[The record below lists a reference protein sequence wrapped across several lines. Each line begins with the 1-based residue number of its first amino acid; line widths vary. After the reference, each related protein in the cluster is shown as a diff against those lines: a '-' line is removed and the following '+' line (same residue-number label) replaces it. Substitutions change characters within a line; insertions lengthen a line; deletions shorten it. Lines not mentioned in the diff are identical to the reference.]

1 MPQYQAITKTDFANL
16 RWKRYENYHFAALD
30 AVAPLVVQ
38 ELAKACMTLPI
49 AFIPQGE
56 AFVPAAV
63 QGLQPGQNLWV
74 SPDGRWM
81 GAYTPAM
88 YRAYPFRLAHTQSG
102 QWVLCVATD
111 SGMVAEDHSEPF
123 FDAQGEPSESVKAVL
138 HFLQQVQANRDV
150 TERAC
155 AALQAAVLIQP
166 WPVTLKSGQGEKTVQ
181 GLYRIDEDRLN
192 GLGAE
197 ALQRLQ
203 QAGALSVAYCQLL
216 SMQHLQ
222 MLGQLA
228 AAHANAQA
236 QSQQALPTTPSGEI
250 DLEFLNHGGTLS
262 FGAH

>member
-1 MPQYQAITKTDFANL
+1 MSETPVHRRKGS
-16 RWKRYENYHFAALD
+16 
-30 AVAPLVVQ
+30 
-38 ELAKACMTLPI
+38 MT
-49 AFIPQGE
+49 
-56 AFVPAAV
+56 
-63 QGLQPGQNLWV
+63 
-74 SPDGRWM
+74 
-81 GAYTPAM
+81 
-88 YRAYPFRLAHTQSG
+88 
-102 QWVLCVATD
+102 
-111 SGMVAEDHSEPF
+111 
-123 FDAQGEPSESVKAVL
+123 ESVKAVL
-138 HFLQQVQANRDV
+138 HFLQQVQANRAV

-155 AALQAAVLIQP
+155 AALQAEGLIQP

-228 AAHANAQA
+228 AAHANANAQA